1 MEAFGKY
8 NCPRKMEA
16 VFDEDKT
23 MMLTLDIP
31 EKSVLL
37 SDANAWYCVL
47 EGRPCYEYEEDVPVS
62 TVLLV
67 PPVTF
72 FRASSLNLV
81 HHGFILCTGL

>member
-31 EKSVLL
+31 
-37 SDANAWYCVL
+37 
-47 EGRPCYEYEEDVPVS
+47 
-62 TVLLV
+62 
-67 PPVTF
+67 
-72 FRASSLNLV
+72 
-81 HHGFILCTGL
+81 